1 MVAAGDDPS
10 AITEVTRTEMIEQFA
25 ALANVPAPF
34 VRLDIVAASLLLT
47 FEITSPV
54 AEEVAQAITAVSSQ
68 LTTPESANAALPALS
83 SAGTGVAIITAPT
96 VSQATTRNVQA
107 PDAPPSAPPPGLPP
121 PAPPPST
128 LLSRLYNYVTGAGIG
143 LGIGIGIVSILLL
156 ICLIVL
162 CCCCCKKRSPK
173 AYAAVQRRVSKLTE
187 STVEISVPSMS
198 FKGVGEE
205 SAHVAPPPPM
215 GDAPTPPPP
224 PNDEIQDEIESR
236 LEKLKSL
243 TMRNLI
249 TEEEYSAKK
258 AEVLKDM
265 KI

>member
-1 MVAAGDDPS
+1 MRAC
-10 AITEVTRTEMIEQFA
+10 
-25 ALANVPAPF
+25 PARPPKACPTHSCARAHPACAR
-34 VRLDIVAASLLLT
+34 RLSH
-47 FEITSPV
+47 
-54 AEEVAQAITAVSSQ
+54 
-68 LTTPESANAALPALS
+68 
-83 SAGTGVAIITAPT
+83 
-96 VSQATTRNVQA
+96 R
-107 PDAPPSAPPPGLPP
+107 
-121 PAPPPST
+121 
-128 LLSRLYNYVTGAGIG
+128 
-143 LGIGIGIVSILLL
+143 
-156 ICLIVL
+156 
-162 CCCCCKKRSPK
+162 CCKKRSPK